1 MQNELQQAKEALH
14 SISTSEKSVSSKI
27 TLALH
32 HLENLTKHAREF
44 DEDNEVQGDTDTTVQ
59 QPEVQSETP
68 QKENPQEST
77 TTTDPSTD
85 KSVTSA

>member
-44 DEDNEVQGDTDTTVQ
+44 DEDNEAK
-59 QPEVQSETP
+59 PLHS
-68 QKENPQEST
+68 
-77 TTTDPSTD
+77 
-85 KSVTSA
+85 

>member
-1 MQNELQQAKEALH
+1 MQNELQQAKDALH

-27 TLALH
+27 TTALH

-44 DEDNEVQGDTDTTVQ
+44 DDNEAQTSVDTPVE
-59 QPEVQSETP
+59 QPEVQVDTP
-68 QKENPQEST
+68 ESENPQEST

-85 KSVTSA
+85 TTVATA